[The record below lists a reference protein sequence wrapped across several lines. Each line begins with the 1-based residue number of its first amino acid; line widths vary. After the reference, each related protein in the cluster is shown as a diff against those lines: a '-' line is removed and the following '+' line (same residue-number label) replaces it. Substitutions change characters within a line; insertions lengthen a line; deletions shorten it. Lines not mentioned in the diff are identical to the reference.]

1 MEKNRKTFRRRQ
13 IPNALVYY
21 IMVLS
26 SIFSRGSFSQ
36 MGGSK
41 DLISL
46 IAENRGFLFK
56 IFANLIGQLGITYY
70 VMNNTES
77 EKNVW
82 VRLGYILMTLVLVI
96 IIAATNI
103 PIWAKLL
110 LFTVFSAVFGKL
122 MTRYKEKYG
131 EQVVNAGIMG
141 AMYIFAAMFLV
152 GAMLPTL
159 GPQVGL
165 ALFVALLALIVARI
179 VSWFSNKTDTWKKW
193 LSGAG
198 IGIFGLY
205 VAYDTNNILRRAS
218 YYQGDFVTAS
228 MDYYLDIINLVQDVI
243 GYNNN

>member
-1 MEKNRKTFRRRQ
+1 
-13 IPNALVYY
+13 
-21 IMVLS
+21 MVLS
-26 SIFSRGSFSQ
+26 SIFSRGQMGQTGGALGQ
-36 MGGSK
+36 MGGFK

-46 IAENRGFLFK
+46 LAKGTSGIAEGTSSIAKNRGFLFK

-70 VMNNTES
+70 VMNNSSS

-82 VRLGYILMTLVLVI
+82 TRLGYILLSFVLLML
-96 IIAATNI
+96 IAATNM
-103 PIWAKLL
+103 PPWAKLL
-110 LFTVFSAVFGKL
+110 IFTAFSAVLGKL

-152 GAMLPTL
+152 GAMLPAL

-165 ALFVALLALIVARI
+165 ALFVALLALIVAHI
-179 VSWFSNKTDTWKKW
+179 VSWFSDINKKW

-205 VAYDTNNILRRAS
+205 VAYDTNNILRRTS

-243 GYNNN
+243 GFNNN